1 MSGAMIVVKPAGKL
15 AVERAG
21 EGVYERRSVNDLAA
35 RRLWE
40 AAKPVNPRELEYPK
54 AWTSQGRVRIE
65 V

>member
-1 MSGAMIVVKPAGKL
+1 MKPAGKL
-15 AVERAG
+15 AVERVG

-54 AWTSQGRVRIE
+54 GLDVSG
-65 V
+65 